1 MDFDSIATRLVDL
14 AEDPDNAIYRAAG
27 TWLATCLLSNQR
39 AEILVERTPWDISSY
54 GQPTSEGFD
63 LSQYESVGDFLDNE
77 STGNTVATYLSGS
90 GFAAELYAELLS
102 DEVVS
107 AYRDYLWNTYPE
119 LRDVEWEGALLDSAI
134 DELEDRG
141 VGGLLFEERFREM
154 PLLECL
160 TKHLSAALEQ
170 RELRRIAE
178 ARRLRR
184 RSDLM
189 TLAGEAVE
197 AIENGGGHVKWTKS
211 NWDGLLALLQAA
223 VERYGQERVG
233 AALAFCTLNMSHS
246 VAAEI
251 KKRFRV
257 PDL

>member
-1 MDFDSIATRLVDL
+1 MDIDTIASRLKEL
-14 AEDPDNAIYRAAG
+14 AEDEDNVIYQAVGR
-27 TWLATCLLSNQR
+27 WLATCLLNDQR
-39 AEILVERTPWDISSY
+39 AEIVVEHTPWDISSY
-54 GQPTSEGFD
+54 GQRTSEGFD
-63 LSQYESVGDFLDNE
+63 LSQYETVGDFVDNE
-77 STGNTVATYLSGS
+77 ATGNTVATHLSGS
-90 GFAAELYAELLS
+90 GFAAELYAERLS

-107 AYRDYLWNTYPE
+107 AYRDYLWKSYPE
-119 LRDVEWEGALLDSAI
+119 LRDVEWEGALLDSAN

-154 PLLECL
+154 ALLECL

-178 ARRLRR
+178 ARRLGR
-184 RSDLM
+184 RSDLKA
-189 TLAGEAVE
+189 LAGEAVA
-197 AIENGGGHVKWTKS
+197 AIENGGGHVIWTKS
-211 NWDGLLALLQAA
+211 NWDGLLALLQDA

-233 AALAFCTLNMSHS
+233 AALAFSRLAMSHS
-246 VAAEI
+246 VSAEI